1 MTTPPT
7 SGQAPLTCP
16 RCRATG
22 IQTLAD
28 SPVQG
33 VWTVYG
39 CKTCFYTWRSTEPA
53 ENTDPEKYPEAFR
66 LKPEDLQTYPVV
78 PLIPPLRGK

>member
-1 MTTPPT
+1 MTAPQDG
-7 SGQAPLTCP
+7 GQTLICP
-16 RCRATG
+16 RCRATVLE
-22 IQTLAD
+22 TLAE

-33 VWTVYG
+33 VWIVYG

-53 ENTDPEKYPEAFR
+53 ENTDPEKYPEVFR

-78 PLIPPLRGK
+78 PAIPPLRGK